1 MCPPCATNRHWRGP
15 GWADSYRSPAPRTA
29 AWSRGRSAGQPR
41 RDLRIRTGRERLAD
55 LGEQLVTHHVV
66 ALIDR
71 VGEALGVGSAMA
83 FDDDPVKPEKDAAIR
98 LARIHF
104 AGKRPERAPREQ
116 VAELRD
122 QAAAQLLFEIMG
134 ELARG
139 ALGRFECD
147 VAGKTFRYH
156 HVDGSLA
163 DIIALD
169 EAGITEVRPA
179 SFTENFPGIAHRLQ
193 SLCFLYANVKEPD
206 RWPLDAEQRGGHG
219 AAHGSKADEMRGIGA
234 DRGAEIEHDG
244 LPLQRRPDRGDR
256 RSFDAGHGLEL
267 ELGHRHERAG
277 IAG

>member
-71 VGEALGVGSAMA
+71 VG
-83 FDDDPVKPEKDAAIR
+83 
-98 LARIHF
+98 
-104 AGKRPERAPREQ
+104 
-116 VAELRD
+116 
-122 QAAAQLLFEIMG
+122 
-134 ELARG
+134 G